1 MATGSEEGG
10 VRRTTIAMHELIV
23 SPFLD
28 DCLVLRPGSPTGLKI
43 PARKYQELGQ
53 AAAAGDVCPAWLVDA
68 ARRLWDLDIAG
79 CPVGETVIV
88 RTRSPYRFGRVSY
101 ELNLGCNYDCEHC
114 YLGLKRF
121 EGLSWPDRERLLRI
135 MRDAG
140 VLWLQLTGG
149 EPLIAKLFTQ
159 VYGLAYELGMMI
171 SISSNGSRLYR
182 PQILD
187 LLATRRPYRVTLSV
201 YGATA
206 EAYDRSHP
214 TTGVLQS
221 VHQRAVG
228 RARGLSA
235 AQPQPD
241 RHAAQRPRGRSDDR
255 PGRTLWAGPSR
266 LANMA
271 PTIYGGAESLP
282 AQSVTH
288 LRKRK
293 PFTGCNAGHTFFHV
307 DPHGMA
313 SICKVGRDPQIP
325 LMTEGV
331 EGLRRLGG
339 IADSLLLRQ
348 GGCTGCA
355 LSGTCGTC
363 MPLVTLYR
371 KAKAPLSAYCQHDR
385 GGDAA

>member
-1 MATGSEEGG
+1 MD
-10 VRRTTIAMHELIV
+10 VHELIA

-28 DCLVLRPGSPTGLKI
+28 DYLVLRPGSPAGLKI
-43 PARKYQELGQ
+43 PHRKYLELEQ
-53 AAAAGDVCPAWLVDA
+53 AAAAGDVCPSWLVDA
-68 ARRLWDLDIAG
+68 VRRPWDLDVAG
-79 CPVGETVIV
+79 RPVSEAVIV
-88 RTRSPYRFGRVSY
+88 RTRSPYGYGRASY

-114 YLGLKRF
+114 YLGLKKF
-121 EGLSWPDRERLLRI
+121 EGLAWPDRERLLHVI
-135 MRDAG
+135 RDAG

-149 EPLIAKLFTQ
+149 EPLIDKLFTE

-187 LLATRRPYRVTLSV
+187 LLTTRRPYRVTLSV

-206 EAYDRSHP
+206 QSYDALTR
-214 TTGVLQS
+214 
-221 VHQRAVG
+221 
-228 RARGLSA
+228 
-235 AQPQPD
+235 
-241 RHAAQRPRGRSDDR
+241 R
-255 PGRTLWAGPSR
+255 PGSFKAFTKGLAAAHEAGLPLSLNLIVAR
-266 LANMA
+266 RNAHEVDRMIALAERHGLPHHVFSNMA

-282 AQSVTH
+282 AQSVEH

-348 GGCTGCA
+348 GGCAGCT

-371 KAKAPLSAYCQHDR
+371 KAKAPLSAYCQH
-385 GGDAA
+385 